1 MTDVLVQIVI
11 WLNVI
16 SNFIGQILSVPITR
30 LSGWQSNTIIS
41 GIMGVVFL
49 MIFKYTSNQR
59 AIGKV
64 KDNVKAQML
73 AMKLFK
79 DSVPVTLQ
87 AQGRAFRGAFLLLFY
102 SIRPMAVMIVPVLL
116 ILAQMALWYQAQPLS
131 VGQESIIT
139 IELNNIEGSPMPDVS
154 LQTGN
159 ALTVLTGP
167 VRVLSKGEVYFKIKA
182 VEDGLHRIVFTAGAE
197 QVQKELAVGE
207 GFMRV
212 SMKRPGQNWGQI
224 LFNPWEKPF
233 AKDSLVKSVS
243 IEYPQRLS
251 RTSGTN
257 WWVGYFFVCSMIFA
271 FAFKPFLNV
280 KL

>member
-1 MTDVLVQIVI
+1 MTEVLVQIVSF
-11 WLNVI
+11 LNVI

-41 GIMGVVFL
+41 SVMGVVFL
-49 MIFKYTSNQR
+49 MIYKYTSNQN

-64 KDNVKAQML
+64 KDNIKAQML

-79 DSVPVTLQ
+79 DSVAVTLQ
-87 AQGRAFRGAFLLLFY
+87 AQRRVFKSAFLLLYY

-116 ILAQMALWYQAQPLS
+116 ILAQMALWYQAQPLT

-139 IELNNIEGSPMPDVS
+139 MELNDREGFSLSDVS
-154 LQTGN
+154 IQTGD
-159 ALTVLTGP
+159 ACAVVTGP
-167 VRVLSKGEVYFKIKA
+167 VKVLSQGRVYWKIKTA
-182 VEDGLHRIVFTAGAE
+182 KSGLHKITFTAGAE
-197 QVQKELAVGE
+197 RVEKELAVGQ

-212 SMKRPGQNWGQI
+212 SVNRPGQNWGQI

-233 AKDSLVKSVS
+233 TKDSIVKSVS

-251 RTSGTN
+251 WTSGTN
-257 WWVGYFFVCSMIFA
+257 WWVVYFFVCSMIAA
-271 FAFKPFLNV
+271 FILKPFLNV